1 MTRMR
6 QVAIQIDSD
15 VLAEVDVLAAR
26 DHRSRA
32 EVIRVALGDWL
43 AHQREAAV
51 DVALARGYG
60 ERPPGR
66 EEEQWA
72 ELSVEGLK
80 AAELDW

>member
-1 MTRMR
+1 
-6 QVAIQIDSD
+6 
-15 VLAEVDVLAAR
+15 
-26 DHRSRA
+26 
-32 EVIRVALGDWL
+32 VIRVALGDWL
-43 AHQREAAV
+43 ARQREAAV